1 MGAFAS
7 GTAAKPPYAHAV
19 HLNLRY
25 ALPKSLRAATVTL
38 SCVRRQWAIQLS
50 RVLFILSSFPMT
62 RFFSIASAPFR
73 FLLLLVLAGSL
84 TGCFSSGAF
93 FSGHLTDVQL
103 QNDNYEIVATNVEG
117 TATAGYLLGIS
128 GGLGPSTTAVAVARV
143 SGDESLYKTALE
155 NLWANVEAQT
165 ENAEGRSL
173 ALVNVRYDV
182 SALNLILYTAPT
194 VTVRADVVE
203 FIE

>member
-1 MGAFAS
+1 
-7 GTAAKPPYAHAV
+7 
-19 HLNLRY
+19 
-25 ALPKSLRAATVTL
+25 
-38 SCVRRQWAIQLS
+38 
-50 RVLFILSSFPMT
+50 MT

-73 FLLLLVLAGSL
+73 FLLLVVLAGSL

-128 GGLGPSTTAVAVARV
+128 GGLGPSTTAVAVAKV
-143 SGDESLYKTALE
+143 SGDDSLYKTALE
-155 NLWANVEAQT
+155 NLWANVETQT

-173 ALVNVRYDV
+173 ALINVRYDV
-182 SALNLILYTAPT
+182 SALNLIVYTQPT